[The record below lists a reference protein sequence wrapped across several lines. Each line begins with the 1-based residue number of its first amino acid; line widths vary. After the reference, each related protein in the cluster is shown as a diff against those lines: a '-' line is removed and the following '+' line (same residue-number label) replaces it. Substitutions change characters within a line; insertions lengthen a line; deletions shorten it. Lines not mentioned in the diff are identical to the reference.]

1 VTNEKKQES
10 MYDKSLFDD
19 EMEMINKEID
29 ELDSLYSEL
38 KGHFDAIKGSQAR
51 GSLSFVKDQTS
62 NLISLKTAKLNY
74 IKQKADMKKNITDF
88 AFKEKNA
95 SKESS
100 EGLDSFTAELYKKI
114 ANEFQY
120 IPDKHQLSKEAVIY
134 DESSIDQ
141 MLDDELTDL
150 NIDSIVESTTSIEND
165 TIAVVYNEDDQSY
178 TPIDDEETIIT
189 NLDETQEEEI
199 DNSITVVELDTLM
212 FYKINKDTFDL
223 VEELGFIEKIV
234 DTTDIEDE
242 TYAIGESGTIYLTV
256 VFEDDE

>member
-120 IPDKHQLSKEAVIY
+120 IPDKHQLSKEAVVY
-134 DESSIDQ
+134 DESNIDQ
-141 MLDDELTDL
+141 LLDDELTDV
-150 NIDSIVESTTSIEND
+150 NIDSIVESTTSIEED
-165 TIAVVYNEDDQSY
+165 TIDIAYNSS
-178 TPIDDEETIIT
+178 DDETDTSIE
-189 NLDETQEEEI
+189 DEVSNDLEDEQEEI
-199 DNSITVVELDTLM
+199 DNSIVVVELDTLM
-212 FYKINKDTFDL
+212 FYKIDKDTFD
-223 VEELGFIEKIV
+223 VIEELGAVEAIV
-234 DTTDIEDE
+234 DTTDIDDE